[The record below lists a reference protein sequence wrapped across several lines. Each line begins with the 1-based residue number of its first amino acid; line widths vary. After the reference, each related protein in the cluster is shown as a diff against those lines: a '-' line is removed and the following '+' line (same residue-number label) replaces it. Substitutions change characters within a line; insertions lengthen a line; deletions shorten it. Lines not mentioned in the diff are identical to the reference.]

1 MATRAVRRAA
11 PAQPR
16 TQRAP
21 LRVVQGRAD
30 STKKKKKA
38 RRSPVPVVLLVVLT
52 VFGVAALQAWVGQD
66 GLNAATL
73 EREVQ
78 QEQERLTL
86 LRAQVAQLGSPQR
99 LRDEARKLGLVPAP
113 DPRFLRV
120 PVPADGAETGWPPRG
135 LSSNESAVA
144 AEGLAAPAP

>member
-1 MATRAVRRAA
+1 MATRPVRKAA
-11 PAQPR
+11 PNR
-16 TQRAP
+16 QRRQRPP
-21 LRVVQGRAD
+21 LRVVRGDGD
-30 STKKKKKA
+30 STQKKTAKK

-66 GLNAATL
+66 GLNAARL

-86 LRAQVAQLGSPQR
+86 LRAQVAQLGSPKR
-99 LRDEARKLGLVPAP
+99 LREEARKLGLVPAP
-113 DPRFLRV
+113 EPKFLQVQVPATSDV
-120 PVPADGAETGWPPRG
+120 PVT
-135 LSSNESAVA
+135 A